1 MACWKPKLQLLH
13 LNSWHHPHLMFLRL
27 MSLHLMFLHLMSL
40 HLMFLIALR
49 EKQLVPYIFFQK
61 GLCLKG
67 DRCAFLHGPNPTRN
81 KIPQV
86 PVAAPYTEPPS
97 LKKVFGGL
105 ENRTQ
110 EQRFLQPSFSKS
122 FKVPRP
128 AIPTTKKLE
137 LLHQNTQLA
146 LTKLQ
151 CHLQACVMSYLG
163 TKQLMCPLPAMGTLL
178 IDPIGCINLM
188 YKMITVFRMVVLD
201 VDGFYRESSPSF
213 DVLIDENLRDFD
225 YYHDEHHFGGE
236 RRWIER

>member
-1 MACWKPKLQLLH
+1 MACWKPKLQLLQNLLFLH
-13 LNSWHHPHLMFLRL
+13 LNSWHHPHLMFLHL

-40 HLMFLIALR
+40 HLMFLIVLR

-86 PVAAPYTEPPS
+86 PVAAPNTKPPS

-122 FKVPRP
+122 FEVPRP
-128 AIPTTKKLE
+128 AIPTTK
-137 LLHQNTQLA
+137 N
-146 LTKLQ
+146 
-151 CHLQACVMSYLG
+151 
-163 TKQLMCPLPAMGTLL
+163 
-178 IDPIGCINLM
+178 
-188 YKMITVFRMVVLD
+188 
-201 VDGFYRESSPSF
+201 
-213 DVLIDENLRDFD
+213 
-225 YYHDEHHFGGE
+225 
-236 RRWIER
+236 